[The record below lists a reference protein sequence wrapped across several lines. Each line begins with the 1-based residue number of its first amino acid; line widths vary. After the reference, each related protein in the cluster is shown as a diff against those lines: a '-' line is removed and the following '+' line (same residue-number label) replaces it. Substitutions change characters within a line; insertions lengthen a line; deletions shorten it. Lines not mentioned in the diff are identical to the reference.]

1 MPNIF
6 APDLFQRRRNRK
18 LKEHDAY
25 ILQNTGICPAILAE
39 ALDVTERFVIIH
51 QRKLGVRHFTGNP
64 PRKGV
69 RHVAALYQP

>member
-25 ILQNTGICPAILAE
+25 ILHKIASRRIGPALTGPAPDDPGGA
-39 ALDVTERFVIIH
+39 DR
-51 QRKLGVRHFTGNP
+51 R
-64 PRKGV
+64 
-69 RHVAALYQP
+69 